1 MLPPTLA
8 ARLRLRPLND
18 QHHELP
24 SMQNELQEAAPE
36 APATTKGWFNR
47 TVAGAGLTSALGDFC
62 YETTTVILPGFLAV
76 LGIPAAALGII
87 EGIAD
92 AVASFTKM
100 VSGYI
105 ADKLGHRKSLVLVG
119 YTLTPVGQIFIALA
133 AGWPLLLLGRLVS
146 WFGKGL
152 RGPLRDAIVI
162 QAVSPQTRGRA
173 FGFHRA
179 VDTIGAVIGPLLGVA
194 VLGWAQSLHW
204 DDAAGPFRFVLWLSV
219 IPGVLAVLAFLAL
232 VKDPEHSPNPGLRLW
247 STLRGLP
254 GRFKRYLG
262 AVGIFGLGDFSH
274 SLLILG
280 ATQLLTSSLGV
291 VQAAQVAGLLY
302 VGRNVVQVLA
312 SYPIGAW
319 ADRIGSLPLLVVGYA
334 LGALTA
340 VLMVLA
346 FWFHTASVP
355 LLAGVFVAAGLYVA
369 VQEALEST
377 VTADMVGPE
386 TLATSYG
393 ALGTVNGG
401 AKFLSSATVGLLWTA
416 VSPVFGFGLAAALM
430 GAGTLALWRI
440 QRGGA
445 AS

>member
-1 MLPPTLA
+1 M
-8 ARLRLRPLND
+8 RD
-18 QHHELP
+18 EQ
-24 SMQNELQEAAPE
+24 QEAVLEVPVA
-36 APATTKGWFNR
+36 AQGWLNR

-100 VSGYI
+100 VSGHI

-119 YTLTPVGQIFIALA
+119 YALTPVGQVFIALA

-162 QAVSPQTRGRA
+162 QAVSAQTRGRA

-194 VLGWAQSLHW
+194 VLGWAQQSLHW

-219 IPGVLAVLAFLAL
+219 VPGVLAVLAFLAL

-280 ATQLLTSSLGV
+280 ATQLLTPSLGV

-319 ADRIGSLPLLVVGYA
+319 ADRIGSLPLLVGGYA

-340 VLMVLA
+340 VLMALA
-346 FWFHTASVP
+346 FWFETASVP
-355 LLAGVFVAAGLYVA
+355 LLAGIFAVAGLYVA

-377 VTADMVGPE
+377 VTADMVSHE

-416 VSPVFGFGLAAALM
+416 MSPLFGFGLAATLM
-430 GAGTLALWRI
+430 TVGMLALLRI
-440 QRGGA
+440 QQSKA
-445 AS
+445 TA